1 MTDYI
6 KQTWK
11 IFEDLNVKLMLAS
24 IYEYYIYFIVMLTG
38 FQITHETNRLT
49 SSSNRNLKHKY
60 TIYHYLCMLQDMNY
74 ENTELVIDFVRK
86 AGNKREN
93 ESES

>member
-49 SSSNRNLKHKY
+49 
-60 TIYHYLCMLQDMNY
+60 TI
-74 ENTELVIDFVRK
+74 
-86 AGNKREN
+86 
-93 ESES
+93 